1 MSKKVRVL
9 APECE
14 DVMAEHYNRADG
26 IVATEIFHEY
36 LLKATQEAENRERL
50 GKIRR
55 SR

>member
-1 MSKKVRVL
+1 
-9 APECE
+9 
-14 DVMAEHYNRADG
+14 MAEHYNRADG